1 MKRLFLSL
9 SIICLFATTRLTAQN
24 TDEYGF
30 QFFTAPYTPLTN
42 TTQLSDPT
50 FPWDDELYPVPIGFD
65 FTFLG
70 KTYDTLYL
78 DTYTFLMF
86 GYNPNDET
94 FESIYVGGYHDY
106 ADRGY
111 KDTLNP
117 VSLSQVNYVL
127 EGTPGTRVLK
137 IEFNNV
143 GSYNDTT
150 YTMDSYANLQFWL
163 YEADN
168 SIETRIGS
176 NNFDNYLFDGDFTPV
191 VGLFKV
197 NANMEIGDNFMLE
210 GDPNAPTTV
219 LNSPTAN
226 DQPSMLSGMPTEGAV
241 YRFAIVISSIGQ
253 PSQPF
258 TFGLYPNPLTENQP
272 LSLSN
277 LPAGR
282 LNVQIHDQMG
292 RLVFEQENENHA
304 SQLALQAQLP
314 KGLYHLSVNAAEKQS
329 RQTFFVR

>member
-1 MKRLFLSL
+1 MA
-9 SIICLFATTRLTAQN
+9 ATKLTAQN

-50 FPWDDELYPVPIGFD
+50 FPWDDELYQVPIGFD

-70 KTYDTLYL
+70 KTYDTLYF
-78 DTYTFLMF
+78 DTFSFLMF

-94 FESIYVGGYHDY
+94 FESMYVGGYHDY

-111 KDTLNP
+111 NDTLNSL
-117 VSLSQVNYVL
+117 SLSQVNYVL
-127 EGTPGTRVLK
+127 EGSPGTRVLK
-137 IEFNNV
+137 IELNNV

-176 NNFDNYLFDGDFTPV
+176 TNFDSYLFDGDFTPV
-191 VGLFKV
+191 VGLFKMKP
-197 NANMEIGDNFMLE
+197 NMEIGDNFMLE

-219 LNSPTAN
+219 LNSPTVN
-226 DQPSMLSGMPTEGAV
+226 DQPAMLSGMPTEGAV
-241 YRFAIVISSIGQ
+241 YRFAVVISDIAQ
-253 PSQPF
+253 PSQPLA
-258 TFGLYPNPLTENQP
+258 FGLYPNPLGENKP
-272 LSLSN
+272 LTLSN

-282 LNVQIHDQMG
+282 LNVQIHDQTG
-292 RLVFEQENENHA
+292 RLVFEEARENN
-304 SQLALQAQLP
+304 SPVLALQPQLT
-314 KGLYHLSVNAAEKQS
+314 KGLYHLTVNAADKQNT
-329 RQTFFVR
+329 QTLIVR